1 MTRRDIMVRAH
12 EIARTLEGDYM
23 ARMALALRQAWLE
36 ARLIQAGG
44 RRWTKGEFN
53 RIYFNNL
60 AEFYGLRYGTYN
72 TGNISWAELDGER
85 ISNNSAR
92 QILFTLNS
100 AKVWYDCN
108 TGRFEA
114 KGLTEKAHARIMAAL
129 GTVAKLEV
137 AA

>member
-1 MTRRDIMVRAH
+1 MTRRDIMIRAH
-12 EIARTLEGDYM
+12 EIARTLDGDYT
-23 ARMALALRQAWLE
+23 ARLALALRQAWLE

-60 AEFYGLRYGTYN
+60 AELYGLRYDTYR
-72 TGNISWAELDGER
+72 TGNICWAELDGER

-114 KGLTEKAHARIMAAL
+114 KGLTEKAHERIMAAL